1 MKISG
6 SKIVMEC
13 LLEQGVKTVF
23 GFPGAT
29 VIDIYDEL
37 YRYRRRIEHVLMS
50 HEQHAAHAADG
61 YARTTGRT
69 GVCIATS
76 GPGATN
82 LITGIAAAYMDSSP
96 IVFITGNVKM
106 SQIGRDSFQEVD
118 IVSVSMPVTKNNYM
132 VKNVEKLAGT
142 IREAFAL
149 ASGGRPGPVLVD
161 ITRDVLISKTDFF
174 PPKGGALPEAYQARL
189 LSGLY
194 MEDINILSDMIKSS
208 SRPLILAGGG
218 VIRSNAS
225 KELAL
230 FAELINSPVA
240 LTMMGLGAIP
250 LDNPLCTGM
259 IGMHGTCASNTASEE
274 CDLLVAIGT
283 RFSDRVT
290 SDSEKF
296 AAGARIVHID
306 IDRAEIN
313 KNIRTDH
320 HITGDAKTVLSTIL
334 SKLSLQRADLGHDS
348 WLKRIG
354 SLKDAGI
361 STGLP
366 QVVDETGIL
375 DTSRTADALEI
386 LDTSRTADAL
396 GTEDSSGTVDASR
409 TEDAL
414 MTVDASGIVD
424 ASVTVD
430 ASRTED
436 ASMTVDASGIVDASV
451 TVDASGIVDASVTVE
466 DLAILEVSRTVDA
479 PVTVDDS
486 VTADASATE
495 IAPETVDAASQITDP
510 SCMVSAE
517 TMECSSRVEAVDGA
531 LSPKDVMTAIR
542 ELVNGNAIIVTDVGQ
557 HQLWTAQYYGFSKPN
572 TFLTSG
578 GYGAMGFGAGASV
591 GACFGL
597 RDMGEAFK
605 RVILITGDGSFRMN
619 SMELAAIEYYKLP
632 VIIIVFNNHAL
643 GMVRQ
648 WQRLFYGRRYS
659 ATSLDRGPDFVKLA
673 GAYSI
678 TGTRPGNMQEFKASL
693 RKALATDKPT
703 LIDLDIP
710 NDILVAPMV
719 SPGSRVTDF
728 ALE

>member
-1 MKISG
+1 
-6 SKIVMEC
+6 MEC

-424 ASVTVD
+424 ASVTV
-430 ASRTED
+430 
-436 ASMTVDASGIVDASV
+436 
-451 TVDASGIVDASVTVE
+451 E